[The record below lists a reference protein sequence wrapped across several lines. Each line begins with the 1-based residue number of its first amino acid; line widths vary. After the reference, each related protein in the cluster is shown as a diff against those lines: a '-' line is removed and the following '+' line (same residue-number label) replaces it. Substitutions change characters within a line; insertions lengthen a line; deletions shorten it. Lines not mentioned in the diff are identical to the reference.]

1 MSEVEFEVKYEQV
14 DYDEFHRPVAYLS
27 IRGVTKEEALT
38 CLRSMITT
46 LENHDNVANP
56 IG

>member
-1 MSEVEFEVKYEQV
+1 MSEEKFEVKYEQV